1 MGLRKIVT
9 EGYESLYK
17 KCRPVENFDKRLE
30 LLAQDLIDTLDNADG
45 VGLAAPQVGVTRRVV
60 VVIDDDDTSHIVLV
74 NPKIVRSEGEQE
86 FTEGCLS
93 VPGVWGVTSRPARV
107 TVRAQNI
114 KGEFF
119 EITREG
125 RTAVCLCHELDHLD
139 GILFRKHVK
148 RYVPEEELF
157 GGKDKK

>member
-93 VPGVWGVTSRPARV
+93 VPGGMGSYKSP
-107 TVRAQNI
+107 
-114 KGEFF
+114 
-119 EITREG
+119 REG
-125 RTAVCLCHELDHLD
+125 YGSGTEYKGR
-139 GILFRKHVK
+139 IF
-148 RYVPEEELF
+148 
-157 GGKDKK
+157 